1 VMYYIAIITSVM
13 MPQDD
18 PGETECP
25 CVKGGM
31 SQPVGRTNTRVAT
44 ITRMS
49 STVGTVAADPQAV
62 SCLFS

>member
-25 CVKGGM
+25 CLRAGCHNQ
-31 SQPVGRTNTRVAT
+31 S
-44 ITRMS
+44 
-49 STVGTVAADPQAV
+49 AV
-62 SCLFS
+62 QTHEWLLSRG